1 MDLFQWF
8 VLLPLP
14 LLLTVC
20 CINVAAT
27 CTSDLGCSLNGE
39 CAGDSCTCF
48 DGWHGDE
55 CELLSLGPAP
65 LGGAYGYKPNSS
77 SWGAHVVKW
86 KGQYNMFVSELWGG
100 CGITSWRQNS
110 HVVRATSD
118 TPLGPYR
125 YADTALPPEATCNHV
140 LVNGSRIV
148 LYHQFTSGAGNGNLT
163 KCDPNW
169 QPPTSETWTPVKP
182 HKVHFSDTGPAG
194 PWLAGGGD
202 MPPGFICNNP
212 APLLL
217 PNGSVAVF
225 CHGPGI
231 RLAVSDPS
239 GHRWSNVTFIQAP
252 MGGPAPH
259 TVWEDP
265 FAWLD
270 KNGHWHLMSHV
281 YPTNTSN
288 WLQYADIVAGHGFSK
303 DGIAW
308 TWHPTPP
315 YSADVTDTTGRTLHY
330 ATRERPFLLLS
341 DDIQKSPLAL
351 FTAVTMPGRPKQ
363 NKSAGGDYSFTHVQ
377 PVVK

>member
-1 MDLFQWF
+1 MHPDLRIAWWPCVRILRRRRAVPPEARRARLAICFRMDLFQWF

-140 LVNGSRIV
+140 LVNGSRIA

-194 PWLAGGGD
+194 QAHRGHGLSQSTRTAHSTLRRNSQQTRATAHSKALPRV
-202 MPPGFICNNP
+202 
-212 APLLL
+212 APLRRLL
-217 PNGSVAVF
+217 RLRARAVDPPKVIVERAI
-225 CHGPGI
+225 PG
-231 RLAVSDPS
+231 L
-239 GHRWSNVTFIQAP
+239 HRR
-252 MGGPAPH
+252 
-259 TVWEDP
+259 
-265 FAWLD
+265 
-270 KNGHWHLMSHV
+270 
-281 YPTNTSN
+281 
-288 WLQYADIVAGHGFSK
+288 
-303 DGIAW
+303 
-308 TWHPTPP
+308 
-315 YSADVTDTTGRTLHY
+315 TT
-330 ATRERPFLLLS
+330 
-341 DDIQKSPLAL
+341 
-351 FTAVTMPGRPKQ
+351 
-363 NKSAGGDYSFTHVQ
+363 
-377 PVVK
+377 